1 LDFSF
6 LAINYSFGIAGVD
19 DKNDDNEIIYFIG
32 FSSLTVLSVSVFIFV
47 FFKYIIYLK
56 KY

>member
-1 LDFSF
+1 MDFSLF
-6 LAINYSFGIAGVD
+6 AINCSFGVD
-19 DKNDDNEIIYFIG
+19 DKNDDNQIIYFIG
-32 FSSLTVLSVSVFIFV
+32 FSPLTVLSVSVFIFV